1 MKKFTSFVAILFSAS
16 LAFTQQGT
24 PQSQAVTQ
32 TRSGTQVSGSG
43 TAPAVGASTTT
54 GTAAPAAGSTATD
67 TSLTAVPTQTET
79 SGSLVGTNATGSD
92 LPLLQNNTNLF
103 GRIVGTTTNLPA
115 TGSGLNSGQASAL
128 GTPGTVAQ
136 QTAQGVGAPGFTQ
149 VSITLQGTV
158 QSEGDRQAILNRFV
172 GLPGFTVIDQLQI
185 AGQNGQTVNEAA
197 GAEAV
202 PTRP

>member
-16 LAFTQQGT
+16 LAFSQQGT

-43 TAPAVGASTTT
+43 TAVGTSPAT
-54 GTAAPAAGSTATD
+54 GTAAPITGSTATD

-79 SGSLVGTNATGSD
+79 SGSLVGTNATGAN

-103 GRIVGTTTNLPA
+103 GRIVGTTTNLSA
-115 TGSGLNSGQASAL
+115 TGTGLGSGQAAGL

-185 AGQNGQTVNEAA
+185 AGQNGQTLNEAA
-197 GAEAV
+197 GAEAGAT